1 MWGDQILN
9 AGFIILIVIKIVAI
23 MLRLLIRGIEDED
36 NRNIEYNDDDQRSIE
51 IFLLLLYERSPSRD
65 PPFITREEIAK
76 EMSIS
81 DTQRDNIV
89 HKLFDRGYVT
99 KNGIISSKIRI
110 TEKGREYVRDVILG

>member
-1 MWGDQILN
+1 LN
-9 AGFIILIVIKIVAI
+9 AGFIILVVIKIVAI

-51 IFLLLLYERSPSRD
+51 IYLLLLYERSPSRD